1 MTEPEYL
8 SAEQVARIL
17 AVSRTTAYKVMREMG
32 RLVQGRVVRVSRAS
46 LDLWIARHSEP
57 PATRRVRRE
66 PDARQLPIR
75 Y

>member
-17 AVSRTTAYKVMREMG
+17 AVSRSTAYKLMREMG

-46 LDLWIARHSEP
+46 LDSWIARHSEP
-57 PATRRVRRE
+57 PEKKRARRE
-66 PDARQLPIR
+66 ADQRQLPMR
-75 Y
+75 F